1 MTGVLNNRILI
12 AYLALNGG
20 DGSVQSLDHGSN
32 TDSFVLQNTISLKTH
47 VLLRGGE
54 GCNC

>member
-1 MTGVLNNRILI
+1 MTGVLSNMILI
-12 AYLALNGG
+12 AYLALDGG

-47 VLLRGGE
+47 VLWIGGE
-54 GCNC
+54 GCN